1 MNFCECVGL
10 VGGCDVDPEVVG
22 REGLARLLFIL
33 EVDGFL
39 SDDANDRAVFALD
52 DDAQARE
59 DVGVDAANLVEIEE
73 SAVVNVAD
81 HEANLVGM
89 SHEHDLGAVFAFAV
103 GDTVAVGVGRDLVDI
118 GTDGIGEESRNALL
132 AA

>member
-1 MNFCECVGL
+1 M
-10 VGGCDVDPEVVG
+10 
-22 REGLARLLFIL
+22 
-33 EVDGFL
+33 
-39 SDDANDRAVFALD
+39 D

-73 SAVVNVAD
+73 SAVVDVAD

-89 SHEHDLGAVFAFAV
+89 SHEHDLWAVFAFAV
-103 GDTVAVGVGRDLVDI
+103 GDAVAVGVGRDLIDI
-118 GTDGIGEESRNALL
+118 GADGIGEEGCDALL